1 MTVSNINLIPVPELE
16 LTVLLGVAHID
27 AGRLDTP
34 HMVITL
40 LGIDD
45 VEGLLAALEALL
57 NEGKQHAV
65 LFLRGVKEGANMP
78 VFAET
83 CTGDPYRLLWVGTEV
98 LWWMIA
104 VILWHYRLYRLI

>member
-1 MTVSNINLIPVPELE
+1 MAVSNIDLILVPEIE
-16 LTVLLGVAHID
+16 LTVLLGVGYVD

-40 LGIDD
+40 FGIDD
-45 VEGLLAALEALL
+45 VEGLLASLEALL

-65 LFLRGVKEGANMP
+65 PFLRGVKKGANTP
-78 VFAET
+78 VFAKT
-83 CTGDPYRLLWVGTEV
+83 CTGDPNRLPWLGTDL

-104 VILWHYRLYRLI
+104 VIHRLYPLI